1 MSLLLAKND
10 RKSASL
16 GSVYLNVIF
25 GILFVS
31 VRIELVV
38 ITDVLLWC
46 LSSSFCEMERD
57 AFLKDLHSV
66 LVTFKTGATAYEFAR
81 AYQDCLGRPLDLGR
95 LGFKSVDDLML
106 SFPEA
111 VEYYKSDRNTNI
123 YKARTH
129 AATKKLENLIA
140 NQKDNK
146 TKCKFNT
153 LRPVERRRPDIRD
166 VYPVYSPMTSPA
178 TKVSRPAVKPPIPKP
193 PVVNQPL
200 KSNSEGAINGKMST
214 SRQIEE
220 KTGRVAP
227 GYLTCPGRYQWSD
240 VPVMVSPPGSVPP
253 QAKNHEISEVGKK
266 ENPQATQNASA
277 APFPSANSG
286 NVNQNVPDSKCNFD
300 LSNIAKAPPLC
311 EAEPTKTQCNGAPF
325 PERKAT
331 DRTAKAQGGNYEN
344 SNSSSATSRMNVA
357 EEDCFN
363 LCAPCSSLLID
374 GTGLPG
380 ASEEV
385 PNGDLL
391 SSIETVNE
399 LLMPFSNSHLKR
411 KDEAEDGCV
420 IGESLIEN
428 GVEIE
433 IVKILEANLVTFVRS
448 DELGIKTF
456 KSIFNEMKTAYACQR
471 CAPLQ
476 TPQVGDYVAVPC
488 EDHWL
493 RGVICAL
500 LEPESVLVFYIDMGV
515 LHKVKSAHLYPLH
528 SQLSEV
534 PQIAFVG
541 RLVGVPKHLWN
552 GSIESLDAWFKQ
564 MTSARK
570 VLAAMPDSSIKS
582 CVGAQP
588 ADVHLYLRECGIS
601 VNLNALVKQKCLEMV
616 SSTTVTF
623 TLLDRIFSMLRNAGQ

>member
-1 MSLLLAKND
+1 MACLTAHTAEDPLLCLAYRPRWTAKQQFYLFMSLLLAKND

-311 EAEPTKTQCNGAPF
+311 EAE
-325 PERKAT
+325 
-331 DRTAKAQGGNYEN
+331 
-344 SNSSSATSRMNVA
+344 
-357 EEDCFN
+357 
-363 LCAPCSSLLID
+363 
-374 GTGLPG
+374 
-380 ASEEV
+380 EV

-623 TLLDRIFSMLRNAGQ
+623 TLLDRIFSMLRNGQ